1 MWKTHALLRLI
12 ILIAQSTRLALAEEY
27 KAFVAPVGNAPQG
40 VRYAMHNL
48 PPRDS
53 SKCANSCAHMGYSN
67 MGSPVCCPV
76 NAACALDQV
85 GNVACCPDNS
95 VCTGTIAAPNN
106 QPTAVAAAAA
116 APSSAMAPTAA
127 PSASISH
134 AISGTSVVPN
144 SYYPYPV
151 LPTTFAGAD
160 DCSSSYTAC
169 QAESAKCT
177 GFIEGG
183 GGYGVTVAGQGGV
196 ITQQGVLAPAS
207 AEAICSS
214 LSMEAC
220 HGLNVGMCS
229 TFGGAAKPSA
239 GGNFVVG
246 SQTSSGGAA
255 PTRCAVMYGLGL
267 GMAVGIAGQVVG

>member
-1 MWKTHALLRLI
+1 MRLLLHFTTFALRAAHL
-12 ILIAQSTRLALAEEY
+12 TLAEEY
-27 KAFVAPVGNAPQG
+27 EAFVAPLGNAPQG

-48 PPRDS
+48 PRDD

-67 MGSPVCCPV
+67 MGSPVCCPK

-85 GNVACCPDNS
+85 GNVACCPQNS
-95 VCTGTIAAPNN
+95 VCTGTIAAPKG
-106 QPTAVAAAAA
+106 PATVAAAAA
-116 APSSAMAPTAA
+116 SSAVAPTAA
-127 PSASISH
+127 PSVSISH

-196 ITQQGVLAPAS
+196 ITQQGAMAPAS

-214 LSMEAC
+214 LSMAAC
-220 HGLNVGMCS
+220 HGLNLGMCS
-229 TFGGAAKPSA
+229 TLGGMAKSSA

-246 SQTSSGGAA
+246 SQTSNGAAA
-255 PTRCAVMYGLGL
+255 PTRCAAIYGVGF
-267 GMAVGIAGQVVG
+267 GMAVGIAGQVIG

>member
-1 MWKTHALLRLI
+1 MRILLSATAFASHLI
-12 ILIAQSTRLALAEEY
+12 TSSLAEDY
-27 KAFVAPVGNAPQG
+27 AAFIAPLGNAQQG
-40 VRYAMHNL
+40 IRYAMHNL
-48 PPRDS
+48 PRGD
-53 SKCANSCAHMGYSN
+53 SKCPNPCATMGYSN
-67 MGSPVCCPV
+67 MGPSVCCPQ

-95 VCTGTIAAPNN
+95 VCTGTIAAPNS
-106 QPTAVAAAAA
+106 QTTGATAAASSTA
-116 APSSAMAPTAA
+116 APTGA

-134 AISGTSVVPN
+134 AISGTSTVAN

-151 LPTTFAGAD
+151 LPTTFAGAA

-183 GGYGVTVAGQGGV
+183 GGYGVTVGGQGGI
-196 ITQQGVLAPAS
+196 ITQQAAIAPVS

-214 LSMEAC
+214 LSQEGC
-220 HGLNVGMCS
+220 HGLNVAMCS
-229 TFGGAAKPSA
+229 TLGGAAKATAA
-239 GGNFVVG
+239 GSFVVG

-255 PTRCAVMYGLGL
+255 PTRGAMMYGIGL
-267 GMAVGIAGQVVG
+267 GMAAGIARQVVG

>member
-1 MWKTHALLRLI
+1 MRPLVSLTILALRMV
-12 ILIAQSTRLALAEEY
+12 SSALAEDYE
-27 KAFVAPVGNAPQG
+27 AFIAPYANAPQG
-40 VRYAMHNL
+40 LRYAMHNI
-48 PPRDS
+48 PRDS
-53 SKCANSCAHMGYSN
+53 SKCAKSCASMGYSN
-67 MGSPVCCPV
+67 MGPPVCCPK
-76 NAACALDQV
+76 NAACALDQA

-95 VCTGTIAAPNN
+95 VCTGTIAAPNS
-106 QPTAVAAAAA
+106 PITGAVAAAFSTA
-116 APSSAMAPTAA
+116 APTAA

-134 AISGTSVVPN
+134 AISGTSMVPN

-183 GGYGVTVAGQGGV
+183 GGYGVTVAGQGGI
-196 ITQQGVLAPAS
+196 ITQQGAMVPAS

-229 TFGGAAKPSA
+229 TLGGAAKSTP

-255 PTRCAVMYGLGL
+255 PTKCAVMYGVGL
-267 GMAVGIAGQVVG
+267 GMAVGIAGQAVG